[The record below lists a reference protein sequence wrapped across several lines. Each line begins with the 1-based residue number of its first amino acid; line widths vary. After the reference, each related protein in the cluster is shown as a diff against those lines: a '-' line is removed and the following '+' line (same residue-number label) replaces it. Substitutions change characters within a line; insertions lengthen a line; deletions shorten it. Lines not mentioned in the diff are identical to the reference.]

1 MNNELVEGL
10 NRVEFN
16 SCGLKI
22 IGNLYCPDPFE
33 PNKKYS
39 TLLVAG
45 PMGTVKEQ
53 AAGTFC
59 EKLSKKGYLTLTFD
73 FRTQGESEGTPKN
86 YENPFNKSEDI
97 QNAISYLCT
106 LSCVNKDSI
115 GTLGICAGGSY
126 VIHASVSDRRVK
138 ALATVNGFLSLRE
151 FTGYNPVVTDDIRA
165 ALLKRSNDDRQKFYE
180 TGVSENADILMPEA
194 NSVEELA
201 IAFSEEDKKDI
212 FDYYYTRVDTC
223 WPNYSKNFATMSYEA
238 LIKSH
243 ALDYAK
249 DLAIPYLGIAG
260 SEAITKPYAERFIT
274 EMTHDNKQFKIIDS
288 ARHVPTYANDEYVD
302 QAIDALD
309 DFYSKNI

>member
-1 MNNELVEGL
+1 MNAELSKGL
-10 NRVEFN
+10 NRIEFT
-16 SCGLKI
+16 SCGLKL
-22 IGNLYCPDPFE
+22 IGSLYCPSPFNSNE
-33 PNKKYS
+33 KYS
-39 TLLVAG
+39 TLLIAG

-53 AAGTFC
+53 AAGTFA
-59 EKLSKKGYLTLTFD
+59 EKLSKMGYITLTFD

-115 GTLGICAGGSY
+115 GALGICAGGSY

-138 ALATVNGFLSLRE
+138 AVATVNGFLSLRE
-151 FTGYNPVVTDDIRA
+151 FTGYNPMVTDDIRA
-165 ALLKRSNDDRQKFYE
+165 TLLKRSNDDRQKFYE

-194 NSVEELA
+194 NSAEELT
-201 IAFSEEDKKDI
+201 IAFSEDDKKDI
-212 FDYYYTRVDTC
+212 FDYYYARVDEC

-249 DLAIPYLGIAG
+249 DLSIPYLGVVG
-260 SEAITKPYAERFIT
+260 SEAITKPYAERFIA
-274 EMTHDNKQFKIIDS
+274 EMTHENKELKIIDS

-302 QAIDALD
+302 QAIDDLD
-309 DFYSKNI
+309 TFYSKNI

>member
-1 MNNELVEGL
+1 MNSKLTEGL

-16 SCGLKI
+16 SSGFKLV
-22 IGNLYCPDPFE
+22 GNLYCPAPFV
-33 PNKKYS
+33 PNKKYP

-59 EKLSKKGYLTLTFD
+59 EKLSNKGYLTLTFD
-73 FRTQGESEGTPKN
+73 FRTQGESEGTPNN

-115 GTLGICAGGSY
+115 GTVGICAGGSY
-126 VIHASVSDRRVK
+126 VVHASVSDRRVK

-151 FTGYNPVVTDDIRA
+151 FTGYNPVVTDEIREY
-165 ALLKRSNDDRQKFYE
+165 LLKRSNDDRQKFYE

-194 NSVEELA
+194 NSVEELN
-201 IAFSEEDKKDI
+201 IAFAEDDKKDI
-212 FDYYYTRVDTC
+212 FEYYYSSVDAC
-223 WPNYSKNFATMSYEA
+223 WPNYSRNFASMSYEA

-249 DLAIPYLGIAG
+249 DLAIPYLGVVG
-260 SEAITKPYAERFIT
+260 SEAFTKTYAERFIA
-274 EMTHDNKQFKIIDS
+274 EMTHDNKQLAIIDA
-288 ARHVPTYANDEYVD
+288 ARHVPTYADDEYVD
-302 QAIDALD
+302 QAIDALEV
-309 DFYSKNI
+309 FFLKKI